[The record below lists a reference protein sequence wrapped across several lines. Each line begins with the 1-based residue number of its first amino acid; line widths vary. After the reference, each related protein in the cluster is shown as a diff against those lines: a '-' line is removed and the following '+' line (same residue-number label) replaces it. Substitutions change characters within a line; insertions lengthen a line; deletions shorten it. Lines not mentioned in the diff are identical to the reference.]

1 MLQRSVV
8 DYGDESPRSCRSSDT
23 LRQRSTGG
31 TPVRS
36 KPPRLSERQE
46 LQREHE
52 EYLRDPRRERWLKD
66 DSEDSW
72 IKIRDDWWHS
82 GLSQEER

>member
-1 MLQRSVV
+1 MKVL
-8 DYGDESPRSCRSSDT
+8 DLAAHLTLT
-23 LRQRSTGG
+23 LRQKSTGG

-66 DSEDSW
+66 D
-72 IKIRDDWWHS
+72 
-82 GLSQEER
+82 